1 MEDMFGALSLLIFGC
16 GIYGLYAY
24 VKMKKDGHINE
35 ILLLGK
41 GITEQMCSNK
51 EEFVQKALPAV
62 LVFGIFTTLYGA
74 VDAIHYFIFPMKVL
88 DLITMVVFLIVLI
101 WHMVFTT
108 KLKKKYFE

>member
-41 GITEQMCSNK
+41 GIT
-51 EEFVQKALPAV
+51 
-62 LVFGIFTTLYGA
+62 
-74 VDAIHYFIFPMKVL
+74 
-88 DLITMVVFLIVLI
+88 
-101 WHMVFTT
+101 
-108 KLKKKYFE
+108 

>member
-51 EEFVQKALPAV
+51 EEFIQKALPAV

-88 DLITMVVFLIVLI
+88 DLIAGCISYCTDLVYGIYNQAEKEIL
-101 WHMVFTT
+101 
-108 KLKKKYFE
+108 

>member
-41 GITEQMCSNK
+41 GLTEQRCSTK
-51 EEFVQKALPAV
+51 EEFMQKALPAG
-62 LVFGIFTTLYGA
+62 LVFGIYNQAEKEIL
-74 VDAIHYFIFPMKVL
+74 
-88 DLITMVVFLIVLI
+88 
-101 WHMVFTT
+101 
-108 KLKKKYFE
+108 